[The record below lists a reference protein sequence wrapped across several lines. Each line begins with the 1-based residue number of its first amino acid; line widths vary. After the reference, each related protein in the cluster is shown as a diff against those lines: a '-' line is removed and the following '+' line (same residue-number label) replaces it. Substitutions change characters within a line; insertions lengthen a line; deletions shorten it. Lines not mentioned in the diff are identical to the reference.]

1 MATLGF
7 QRPKRSRLN
16 VPTADLSVALMKL
29 VIAGGTG
36 QVGALYRRRA
46 LARGDQVTILTRSPR
61 QEGDLAWDGRTLGA
75 WQAAI
80 DGADVVVNLAGRTVN
95 CRYTRKNLAE
105 MMDSRVDSTRVI
117 GQAIIAAERPPRVW
131 LQMST
136 ATIYA
141 HRLDA
146 ANDEA
151 TGILGGS
158 EPDVPAYWAF
168 STEIAKRWERTQRDA
183 ATPGTRQ
190 VQLRAAMIMS
200 PDRDGI
206 FDTMARIAR
215 WGLGGSVGGGAQY
228 VSWIHEN
235 DFCSAL
241 DFLIAREDLDG
252 AVNLA
257 APEPLP
263 YRVFIKDLREAV
275 GRKIGL
281 PATRWMAEIGAFAL
295 RTDTELILKSRR
307 VVPGRLREAG
317 FSFAYPDW
325 RGASRE
331 LSSRWPA

>member
-1 MATLGF
+1 
-7 QRPKRSRLN
+7 
-16 VPTADLSVALMKL
+16 MKI
-29 VIAGGTG
+29 VVAGGSG
-36 QVGALYRRRA
+36 QVGSLFRRRA
-46 LARGDQVTILTRSPR
+46 LARGDAVTVLTRSPR
-61 QEGDLAWDGRTLGA
+61 ENGDLAWDGRTLGT
-75 WQAAI
+75 WQSAI
-80 DGADVVVNLAGRTVN
+80 DGADVVINLAGRTVN
-95 CRYTRKNLAE
+95 CRYTKKNLAE

-117 GQAIIAAERPPRVW
+117 GEAIILAKQPPSVW

-146 ANDEA
+146 PNDEA
-151 TGILGGS
+151 TGILGGT
-158 EPDVPAYWAF
+158 EPNVPSYWAF
-168 STEIAKRWERTQRDA
+168 STEIAKNWERTQREA
-183 ATPGTRQ
+183 VTPGTRQ

-228 VSWIHEN
+228 VSWIHED

-241 DFLIAREDLDG
+241 DFLIERKDLDG

-257 APEPLP
+257 SPNPLP
-263 YRVFIKDLREAV
+263 YGVFIKDLREAV
-275 GRKIGL
+275 GRTIGL

-307 VVPGRLREAG
+307 VIPGRLRDAG
-317 FSFAYPDW
+317 FAFAYPEW
-325 RGASRE
+325 RAASRE
-331 LSSRWPA
+331 LASRWRT